1 MVMDAGPRL
10 CYAAGRMQKTSFTY
24 KLTAEQQT
32 VLFELLRGGAY
43 RTFPL
48 EHTRIAVEADRCR
61 VALYKS
67 GKCLVQGKG
76 AEDFVMF
83 TLEPLVLQSA
93 TLGYED
99 VLNPEAVQ
107 PHMGV
112 DESGKGDFFGPLVV
126 AAAFVDPGLAETM
139 REMDVKDSKAISSDA
154 KALAIGSALRRLLG
168 RRWTMVKIGPRKY
181 NQLYAKMR
189 NVNTLLAWAHARAI
203 ENLLEAVPDCPRA
216 VSDQFGSK
224 QQVERALMKK
234 GRGITL
240 EQRHRAESD
249 LAVAAASIIAREMF
263 LRALKD
269 IETEHG
275 VEIPKGASAAVREAA
290 VELVR
295 KHGPAILLETGKTH
309 FKTADA
315 VLQAAGHSRA
325 DLGPDGQ
332 AVSRPVTHR
341 RARAVGALLLLA
353 GLLAGGARAASWL
366 ADRPPQGTGSVIFLH
381 PDGTSAA
388 HWTAARLHL
397 HGPDGLLHWDRLPHL
412 SMYRGHMR
420 DALTATS
427 HGGATTH
434 AYGVKVPA
442 DSYGMHCDTPLTA
455 LSGRPYSIM
464 VEAMR
469 AGFPAGIV
477 NSGDLNEPGTGCF
490 LASTVSRENSASIVA
505 QILDSGADVIL
516 GGGEQWMLPAGTNG
530 VHAAEGRRTD
540 GRNLIAE
547 CRARGYTVVFTRAEL
562 AAVSNDTARL
572 LGVFA
577 AHHTFND
584 QPEEALA
591 AEGLEAYAP
600 QAPTTAEMMETALRI
615 LAARGRTF
623 LLVAEEEGTD
633 NLANVNNAAGTLEAL
648 RRADEAVGVAR
659 AFLAEH
665 PATLLITAAD
675 SDASGMQVISPP
687 AGSDAWFRP
696 DVPLPAAA
704 TPEGAPLDG
713 MAGAKSP
720 PFVSGP
726 DQFGRRHTF
735 GIAWIGAADT
745 AGGIV
750 ARAEGLNSDL
760 LGPTIDNTDIYRLV
774 YLTLFGTRLP

>member
-1 MVMDAGPRL
+1 
-10 CYAAGRMQKTSFTY
+10 MQKTSFTY
-24 KLTAEQQT
+24 TLTAAQQSA
-32 VLFELLRGGAY
+32 LLALLRGGPYRAY
-43 RTFPL
+43 PL
-48 EHTRIAVEADRCR
+48 DHTRIAVEADRCR
-61 VALYKS
+61 VALYTS

-76 AEDFVMF
+76 AEDFVTF
-83 TLEPLVLQSA
+83 VLEPLVLQSA

-99 VLNPEAVQ
+99 ILNPDAVQ

-139 REMDVKDSKAISSDA
+139 REMDVKDSKAITSDR
-154 KALAIGSALRRLLG
+154 KALALGSALRRLLG
-168 RRWTMVKIGPRKY
+168 RRWTLVRIGPRKY

-216 VSDQFGSK
+216 LSDQFGSK

-269 IETEHG
+269 IEQAHG
-275 VEIPKGASAAVREAA
+275 VEIPKGASPAVREAA

-295 KHGPAILLETGKTH
+295 KHGPAILLETAKTH
-309 FKTADA
+309 FKTTDA
-315 VLQAAGHSRA
+315 VLEAAGRSRA

-332 AVSRPVTHR
+332 AVSRPAKGTF
-341 RARAVGALLLLA
+341 ARTVGALLLLGA
-353 GLLAGGARAASWL
+353 VHAGGARAASWL
-366 ADRPPQGTGSVIFLH
+366 ADRPDPGAGSVIFLH

-388 HWTAARLHL
+388 HWSAARLHI
-397 HGPDGLLHWDRLPHL
+397 HGPDGLLHWDRLPRL
-412 SMYRGHMR
+412 SVYRGHMR
-420 DALTATS
+420 DALAATS

-434 AYGVKVPA
+434 AFGVKVPA
-442 DSYGMHCDTPLTA
+442 DSYGMHRDTPLTA

-469 AGFPAGIV
+469 NGLPVGIV

-490 LASTVSRENSASIVA
+490 LASAVSRENSESIVA
-505 QILDSGADVIL
+505 QVLSSGADVIL

-530 VHAAEGRRTD
+530 VHAAAGRRTD

-547 CRARGYTVVFTRAEL
+547 CRERGYTVVFTRAEL
-562 AAVSNDTARL
+562 AAVSNTTAKL

-584 QPEEALA
+584 QAEEALA
-591 AEGLEAYAP
+591 GAGLEPYDP
-600 QAPTTAEMMETALRI
+600 QAPTVAAMMETALRI
-615 LAARGRTF
+615 LAARGRPF

-659 AFLAEH
+659 AFVAEH
-665 PATLLITAAD
+665 PATLLLTAAD

-687 AGSDAWFRP
+687 AGSPAWFRP
-696 DVPLPAAA
+696 DVPLAEAA
-704 TPEGAPLDG
+704 TAEGAPLDG
-713 MAGAKSP
+713 RAGAKSP

-726 DQFGRRHTF
+726 DRFGRRHTF

-750 ARAEGLNSDL
+750 ARAEGLNSDW
-760 LGPTIDNTDIYRLV
+760 LGTTIDNTDIYRLM